1 MDLRRRGHTDTLNG
15 DSDPR
20 SAAAPQ
26 RVEHW
31 EMSPSVYGRGTV
43 VYGPVDKKVSVVLAP
58 PSVPL
63 PTPPDWA
70 APLASSGW
78 RAAWMMP
85 LADGSVILD
94 EQEPFDLDALSF
106 ADAVAIVIDHCPQY
120 LPWMADQVMMRVRN
134 TASTLRPDRN
144 GVVPAGAGHREA
156 ALVEMLAGAEEA
168 VMIHGARLSK
178 IDRCG
183 LDSSWLA
190 DLRRSAGPFVDAALI
205 AGLDSD
211 E

>member
-1 MDLRRRGHTDTLNG
+1 MDLRRRGHTDTHNG
-15 DSDPR
+15 DFDPR
-20 SAAAPQ
+20 PAAAPQ

-31 EMSPSVYGRGTV
+31 EMSPSVYGRGTI
-43 VYGPVDKKVSVVLAP
+43 VYGPFDKKVSVVLAP

-63 PTPPDWA
+63 PTPPDWP

-120 LPWMADQVMMRVRN
+120 LPWMADQVTMRVRS
-134 TASTLRPDRN
+134 TASTLRCDRN
-144 GVVPAGAGHREA
+144 GVVPPGAGHREA
-156 ALVEMLAGAEEA
+156 ALLEMLAGAEEA
-168 VMIHGARLSK
+168 LMVHRARLSK

-183 LDSSWLA
+183 LDSAWLA
-190 DLRRSAGPFVDAALI
+190 DLRRSVSPVVDQALI
-205 AGLDSD
+205 AGLGT
-211 E
+211 EG